1 MTIENDSEPTS
12 TSNLIFV
19 RKFSHTKSS
28 HFFLYNNQDETDI
41 LYEEDCLRNQYSVKT
56 WLRYID
62 HIKDV
67 PNEKI
72 NLVYERALRELPG
85 RYIHSYFF

>member
-1 MTIENDSEPTS
+1 MY
-12 TSNLIFV
+12 
-19 RKFSHTKSS
+19 
-28 HFFLYNNQDETDI
+28 FFQDETDI
-41 LYEEDCLRNQYSVKT
+41 LYEEDCLRNQYSVKA

-62 HIKDV
+62 HIKEG

-85 RYIHSYFF
+85 R